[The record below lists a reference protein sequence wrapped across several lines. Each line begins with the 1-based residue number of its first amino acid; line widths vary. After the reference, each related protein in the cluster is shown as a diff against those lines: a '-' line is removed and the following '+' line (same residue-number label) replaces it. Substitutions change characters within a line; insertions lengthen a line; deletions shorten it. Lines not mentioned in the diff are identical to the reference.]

1 MAEVFVIPIT
11 NKQILEEV
19 FDYFPKL
26 KPVDENITGVNI
38 KSTDD
43 VLDFLSVVGSDIKLD
58 NGCML
63 EEWLLVNKFSEAACM
78 VEIHRVATRR
88 YKL

>member
-1 MAEVFVIPIT
+1 MAEIFVIPIT
-11 NKQILEEV
+11 DKQILEEV

-26 KPVDENITGVNI
+26 RPVDEDIIGVCI

-43 VLDFLSVVGSDIKLD
+43 ILDFLSIAGSDIILD

-63 EEWLLVNKFSEAACM
+63 EEWLLVNKYNEAAYM
-78 VEIHRVATRR
+78 LEVYRVATRR
-88 YKL
+88 YTQ